1 METEAIADEIIML
14 VQQLLT
20 AAGPEWTMQ
29 FLQAGLEEAG
39 MVQGQQMG
47 QGQQTSQAG
56 IGGVEQLGARMKQR
70 A

>member
-29 FLQAGLEEAG
+29 FLQAGLEESG